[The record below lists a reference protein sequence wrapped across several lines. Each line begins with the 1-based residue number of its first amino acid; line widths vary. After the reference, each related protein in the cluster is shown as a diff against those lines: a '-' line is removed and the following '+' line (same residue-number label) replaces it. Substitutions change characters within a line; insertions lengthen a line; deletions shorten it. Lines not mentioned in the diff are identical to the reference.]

1 MKKIITLFVLLTFFK
16 GFTQCP
22 APSNLI
28 LSSLTATTVNL
39 TWTENGTATAWEIA
53 IIPDYNIGDPMP
65 TFGTVYSGTT
75 PYTINGLTPG
85 FGCYAFLVRSVC
97 SATEVSP
104 WAAVGSLGCST
115 NVYNYLATLSNN
127 DFYVNDSKVKVYP
140 NPTHDFLFIDTIEKQ
155 IQKIEIFDLQGRL
168 IKTINENKNKYQ
180 IDISNLQS
188 ATYLVKLSTQTETQ
202 TVKFVKK

>member
-1 MKKIITLFVLLTFFK
+1 MKKIITLFIALYPFIANA
-16 GFTQCP
+16 QCP
-22 APSNLI
+22 TPSNLTYNYI
-28 LSSLTATTVNL
+28 NSQDVQLN
-39 TWTENGTATAWEIA
+39 WTENGTANAWDITVVPNFYVGA
-53 IIPDYNIGDPMP
+53 PLP
-65 TFGTVYSGTT
+65 TDSYSVSSANSFTFANFPIT
-75 PYTINGLTPG
+75 
-85 FGCYAFLVRSVC
+85 GCNVFFVRSVC

-104 WAAVGSLGCST
+104 WVALATSGCDT

-127 DFYVNDSKVKVYP
+127 DFYVNDNKVKVYP

>member
-1 MKKIITLFVLLTFFK
+1 MKKIITLLILTTFFK

-39 TWTENGTATAWEIA
+39 TWTENGTATSWEVTV
-53 IIPDYNIGDPMP
+53 IPNFIVGTPLP
-65 TFGTVYSGTT
+65 TAGTT
-75 PYTINGLTPG
+75 AISNSYTFSDLTLS
-85 FGCYAFLVRSVC
+85 GCNIFFVRSVC
-97 SATEVSP
+97 SATDVSP
-104 WAAVGSLGCST
+104 WVALATSGCDT

-155 IQKIEIFDLQGRL
+155 IQKIEIFDLQGKL

>member
-53 IIPDYNIGDPMP
+53 IIPDYNIGDPIP
-65 TFGTVYSGTT
+65 TFGTFYSGTT

-85 FGCYAFLVRSVC
+85 FGCYAFLVRSHC

-104 WAAVGSLGCST
+104 WVAVGSSGCDT
-115 NVYNYLATLSNN
+115 NVYNYLATLSTNTHN
-127 DFYVNDSKVKVYP
+127 LENSTIQVYP
-140 NPTHDFLFIDTIEKQ
+140 NPSKNSVQIKSTSKIDKITVFDSLGKVILTQTQSTNEINLENFSKG
-155 IQKIEIFDLQGRL
+155 IYFIEIFTESVKMYKKI
-168 IKTINENKNKYQ
+168 IKE
-180 IDISNLQS
+180 
-188 ATYLVKLSTQTETQ
+188 
-202 TVKFVKK
+202 